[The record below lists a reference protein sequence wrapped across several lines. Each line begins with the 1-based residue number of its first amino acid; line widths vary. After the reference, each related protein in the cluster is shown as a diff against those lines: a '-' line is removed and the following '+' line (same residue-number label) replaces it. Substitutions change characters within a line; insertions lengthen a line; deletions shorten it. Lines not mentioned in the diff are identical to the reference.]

1 MTDEDE
7 GVQAHRVK
15 QMNSNGI
22 RMIDSEKKEREYR
35 DTSID
40 ALLLG
45 ESMPPLLILYNG
57 SRGECPMRSGGATSK
72 GSYTYIAVRSLRCQ
86 AE

>member
-22 RMIDSEKKEREYR
+22 RMIDSGKKE
-35 DTSID
+35 
-40 ALLLG
+40 
-45 ESMPPLLILYNG
+45 
-57 SRGECPMRSGGATSK
+57 
-72 GSYTYIAVRSLRCQ
+72 
-86 AE
+86 